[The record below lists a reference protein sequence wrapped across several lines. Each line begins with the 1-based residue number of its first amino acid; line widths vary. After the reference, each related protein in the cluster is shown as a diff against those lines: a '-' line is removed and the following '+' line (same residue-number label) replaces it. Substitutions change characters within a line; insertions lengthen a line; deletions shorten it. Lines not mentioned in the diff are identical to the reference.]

1 LGPRRS
7 SAFHLKSGGLKKP
20 EIMISTKIRRFLS
33 LPLYDKFNFAELLLY
48 RLKGFLIYKRVFKS
62 FGRRSVIYPP
72 TLIGRP
78 EFIHIG
84 KGVLI
89 RKGVR
94 LEAVLV
100 DPQNPPEIH
109 IGDNVSFEQDV
120 HVVALGR
127 VHIHDH
133 VTLASRVSLL
143 CGNHPFLDVHGP
155 AKISERVEGEKS
167 FITIGE
173 GSLIGVGS
181 VIHMN
186 VEIGKHVVVGTNSVV
201 RRSVP
206 AYSAVAGH
214 PAEVVLHYNDKE
226 DRWERPRKKN

>member
-1 LGPRRS
+1 MI
-7 SAFHLKSGGLKKP
+7 LK
-20 EIMISTKIRRFLS
+20 TIRRLLS
-33 LPLYDKFNFAELLLY
+33 LPLYDKLNYAELLLY
-48 RLKGFLIYKRVFKS
+48 KLKGILVYRAVFAA
-62 FGRRSVIYPP
+62 FGRRSAIYPP

-94 LEAVLV
+94 LEAVLL
-100 DPQNPPEIH
+100 DPKHPPEIR

-120 HVVALGR
+120 HVVALGK
-127 VHIHDH
+127 VHIHDN
-133 VTLASRVSLL
+133 VTLAARSSLL
-143 CGNHPFLDVHGP
+143 CGNHPFLDIQGP
-155 AKISERVEGEKS
+155 TKISDRLEGEKS

-186 VEIGKHVVVGTNSVV
+186 VEIGNHVVVGTNSVV
-201 RRSVP
+201 KRNVP
-206 AYSAVAGH
+206 SYCAVAGH
-214 PAEVVLHYNDKE
+214 PADIVLRYNKEE
-226 DRWERPRKKN
+226 DRWERPRKTVLR